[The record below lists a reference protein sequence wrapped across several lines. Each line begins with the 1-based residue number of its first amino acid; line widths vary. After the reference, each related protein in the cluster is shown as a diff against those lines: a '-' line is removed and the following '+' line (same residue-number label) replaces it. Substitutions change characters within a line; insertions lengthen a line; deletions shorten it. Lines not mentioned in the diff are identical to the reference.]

1 ELLLARREYEAAIPA
16 FETAIAGDIGGR
28 AIVGLFQAR
37 QRAGVPD
44 PVATLE
50 AALEEDPD
58 DLVVRVLAAD
68 HYLSSGNHAAAIAHY
83 ETIQARLP
91 DNPVMLNNLAWLYSR
106 TGDSRALATAERALE
121 LAPESPQVMD
131 TLGWIL
137 HEQGDDARAVELVG
151 KAREL

>member
-1 ELLLARREYEAAIPA
+1 
-16 FETAIAGDIGGR
+16 
-28 AIVGLFQAR
+28 
-37 QRAGVPD
+37 
-44 PVATLE
+44 LE
-50 AALEEDPD
+50 AALEDDPD

-68 HYLSSGNHAAAIAHY
+68 HYLSTGNHAAAIAHY

-137 HEQGDDARAVELVG
+137 HERGDDARAVELVG
-151 KAREL
+151 KARELAPDVPEIRYHHAAPLAETGDPRRAVRPG